1 MIEDLFLMVVEVW
14 RIFAEGMFGSD
25 VPPLGK
31 VGGAFLLFGLP
42 LWFLWG
48 VARAVKM
55 FSRQMS
61 ERIALN
67 QVKRSMGVGDNTV
80 IVLGSN
86 PPAGSAPR
94 RVPTVR
100 YMPHDGDVP
109 NSPAG
114 RREPTDLLECFGL
127 MKREKRSSD

>member
-14 RIFAEGMFGSD
+14 RVLAEGMFGSD

-31 VGGAFLLFGLP
+31 VGGGILLFGLP

-48 VARAVKM
+48 VGRAVKM
-55 FSRQMS
+55 YSRLMS
-61 ERIALN
+61 EWIALGRL
-67 QVKRSMGVGDNTV
+67 KRSVGDNPV

-86 PPAGSAPR
+86 PPVGAAPR
-94 RVPTVR
+94 RVPTTVR

-114 RREPTDLLECFGL
+114 RREPKDILECFGL
-127 MKREKRSSD
+127 MKSD

>member
-1 MIEDLFLMVVEVW
+1 MIEDLFLRMVEVW

-31 VGGAFLLFGLP
+31 VGGGILLFGLP

-48 VARAVKM
+48 VGRAVKM
-55 FSRQMS
+55 YSRLIS
-61 ERIALN
+61 EWIALGRL
-67 QVKRSMGVGDNTV
+67 KRSVGDNTV

-86 PPAGSAPR
+86 PPSTPR
-94 RVPTVR
+94 RVPTTVR

-109 NSPAG
+109 NSSAG

-127 MKREKRSSD
+127 MKREKKS

>member
-1 MIEDLFLMVVEVW
+1 MMMVEVW

-31 VGGAFLLFGLP
+31 VGGAFLLLGLP

-48 VARAVKM
+48 VGRAVKM
-55 FSRQMS
+55 FTGRMRERMALSR
-61 ERIALN
+61 L
-67 QVKRSMGVGDNTV
+67 KRSVGDNTV

-86 PPAGSAPR
+86 PPSTPR
-94 RVPTVR
+94 RVPTIR

-109 NSPAG
+109 NSSAG

-127 MKREKRSSD
+127 MKRKKSSD